1 MKKMTLFK
9 ISAFCSGIL
18 IFIFIYSGLQKI
30 IDFENFTSIISKS
43 PLIPTGISKQIGFLV
58 IVIEILIVFLFFIK
72 RFRLTAFLLSFF
84 LLLLFEGYI
93 ILMLL
98 YSPYLPCSCG
108 GFIEQLSW
116 TEHIFFNLALMV
128 LSITGYLT
136 GNPDK

>member
-1 MKKMTLFK
+1 MTLFK